1 MSRCRMGNP
10 KKQSRFICLRCLKQN
25 HIGDGIQRFGRQRP
39 IEHEKDLYCLNC
51 KIVTQNMEVRYCDD
65 YEETLEKAIKKHM
78 KTYGMNMVY
87 AGMLLQ

>member
-1 MSRCRMGNP
+1 MGRCRMGNP

-39 IEHEKDLYCLNC
+39 IEHEKNLYCLNC

-78 KTYGMNMVY
+78 KTYGKNMVY

>member
-51 KIVTQNMEVRYCDD
+51 KTVTQNMEVRYCDD
-65 YEETLEKAIKKHM
+65 YEETLEKAVKKHL
-78 KTYGMNMVY
+78 KIYGCDT
-87 AGMLLQ
+87 ACIGMLQ

>member
-51 KIVTQNMEVRYCDD
+51 KIVSQNLEVRYCDD

-78 KTYGMNMVY
+78 KTYGKNMVY

>member
-1 MSRCRMGNP
+1 MCRCKYGNP

-51 KIVTQNMEVRYCDD
+51 KTITQNMEVRYCDD
-65 YEETLEKAIKKHM
+65 YAETLEKAIRKHM
-78 KTYGMNMVY
+78 KTYGENMVY